1 MVFKQTNKG
10 GQMTH
15 GEEMAIL
22 GKINALYEVIIE
34 IQTKI
39 DKLHKQLQEVEN
51 GSNKAS
57 INRSR

>member
-1 MVFKQTNKG
+1 MS
-10 GQMTH
+10 H

-34 IQTKI
+34 IQNKI
-39 DKLHKQLQEVEN
+39 NKLHEQLQEAEN

-57 INRSR
+57 TNRSR

>member
-1 MVFKQTNKG
+1 
-10 GQMTH
+10 MTH

-39 DKLHKQLQEVEN
+39 NKLYKQLPKEEKN
-51 GSNKAS
+51 GSNKTS
-57 INRSR
+57 TNRSG

>member
-1 MVFKQTNKG
+1 MS
-10 GQMTH
+10 H

-34 IQTKI
+34 IQNKI
-39 DKLHKQLQEVEN
+39 NKLNKQLQEADN

-57 INRSR
+57 VNRSR

>member
-1 MVFKQTNKG
+1 MS
-10 GQMTH
+10 H

-34 IQTKI
+34 IQNKI
-39 DKLHKQLQEVEN
+39 NKLNKQLQEADN

-57 INRSR
+57 TNRSR

>member
-1 MVFKQTNKG
+1 
-10 GQMTH
+10 MTH

-57 INRSR
+57 INRSRWYGL